1 MSNFL
6 ADPFFI
12 FFRSTEIIYGL
23 FWLFSSLNAHFQWKK
38 IPFVSNEM
46 DEFITACHKTKFI
59 MPTVKIV
66 ELIVGVLLLFSFTNL
81 ALVLILPIVY
91 GIIGLHLFFNKK
103 KWRLDIYNL
112 DAIYDIILFQTQRV
126 IKYFLLCLIISSL
139 IVGNSL
145 TNFSHINFTS
155 FL

>member
-1 MSNFL
+1 MFNFL

-103 KWRLDIYNL
+103 NGVLIFTIL
-112 DAIYDIILFQTQRV
+112 TPFMILF
-126 IKYFLLCLIISSL
+126 YFKLKELLNI
-139 IVGNSL
+139 
-145 TNFSHINFTS
+145 FYYA
-155 FL
+155 